1 MAEDQSRTEAKAA
14 AAAVEG
20 GAAPKRAKAS
30 RARKPASTKPAKAKA
45 ATAKADGKTAQPAS
59 SKATSKEAPKEA
71 SRPAPETGFPRPN
84 VLTLAKNLLKAS
96 QRAAKATIAMAQGQS
111 SGAQG
116 APMDPLNIGGAIS
129 DFAAQAI
136 RDPSYFWSAQV
147 RFWQDYMGVL
157 QSAGSRLIGGK
168 KEEAAPPVA
177 DKRFKDPAWT
187 DYQIFD
193 FFRQSYLMSA
203 RWLQST
209 ISEASHV
216 DERTRKRVEFFTRQF
231 ADALSPSNF
240 LLTNPE
246 VLRETLRTSGEN
258 LVRGL
263 DNLLHDLKRGGGKLA
278 IRQTDDTKFEFGKN
292 IATAPGKVV
301 WRNEL
306 MELLQ
311 FDPTTETVHERPLLI
326 FPPWINKY
334 YILDLKPENSFI
346 RYMTGKGYTVF
357 VASWVNPDSKLAEKT
372 FEDYMRLG
380 IFAGLEAVEKATGV
394 RDPNV
399 IGYCIGGTLLASTL
413 GLMATSGDDRVNSAT
428 FFAAQ
433 VDFSEPGELEVFIDD
448 EQLAAMEAMMRAN
461 GGYLDGQSMATTF
474 NMLRSNDLI
483 WSFVVNNYLMGR
495 DPMAFDLLYWNS
507 DATRMP
513 IRMHMFYLRE
523 CYRHNK
529 LARGQMM
536 LAGKK
541 VDLSKVK
548 VPVFLQSS
556 RDDHI
561 APYRSVFKATRLFSG
576 PVTFMLAG
584 SGHIAGVINH
594 PDAKKYQHWVNE
606 KPAETVDA
614 WLKGATENP
623 GSWWPYWE
631 KWLAPKSG
639 KMVKARV
646 PGDGRLKVLGDA
658 PGTYVRMK

>member
-1 MAEDQSRTEAKAA
+1 MDEPKGNAVMAEDPSRLPS
-14 AAAVEG
+14 
-20 GAAPKRAKAS
+20 AAPGNQ
-30 RARKPASTKPAKAKA
+30 PT
-45 ATAKADGKTAQPAS
+45 ATAKRPGRKNAKPRAKRAAKPATVTPDAKTAQPAS
-59 SKATSKEAPKEA
+59 AKEAAAAPK
-71 SRPAPETGFPRPN
+71 PAPESGFPRPQF
-84 VLTLAKNLLKAS
+84 LTLAKNLLKAS
-96 QRAAKATIAMAQGQS
+96 QRAAKATLAMAQGQA
-111 SGAQG
+111 SGTPG
-116 APMDPLNIGGAIS
+116 ASIDPLNIGGAFS
-129 DFAAQAI
+129 AFATQAMA
-136 RDPSYFWSAQV
+136 DPSWLWSSQV
-147 RFWQDYMGVL
+147 RFWQDYLGVL
-157 QSAGSRLIGGK
+157 QTAASRLIGGK
-168 KEEAAPPVA
+168 KDDAVPPVS

-193 FFRQSYLMSA
+193 FLRQSYLMSA

-209 ISEASHV
+209 INEARHV

-258 LVRGL
+258 LVKGL

-292 IATAPGKVV
+292 IATAPGKVIF
-301 WRNEL
+301 RNEL

-311 FDPTTETVHERPLLI
+311 FDPTTELVHERPLLI

-346 RYMTGKGYTVF
+346 RYMTQKGYTVF

-380 IFAGLEAVEKATGV
+380 IFAGLDAVEKATGV

-399 IGYCIGGTLLASTL
+399 IGYCIGGTLLSATL
-413 GLMATSGDDRVNSAT
+413 GHMAVTGDDRINSAT

-433 VDFSEPGELEVFIDD
+433 VDFSEPGELELFIDD
-448 EQLAAMEAMMRAN
+448 EQLASMEAMMRAN

-513 IRMHMFYLRE
+513 IKMHMFYLRE

-541 VDLSKVK
+541 VDLTKVT

-561 APYRSVFKATRLFSG
+561 APYRSVFKATKLFSG

-594 PDAKKYQHWVNE
+594 PDAKKYQHWVNDKKAATIDE
-606 KPAETVDA
+606 
-614 WLKGATENP
+614 WMKGATEVP

-646 PGDGRLKVLGDA
+646 PGDGKLKVLGDA